1 MVTYIKLLPEFKL
14 SYGVETGKVEPESG
28 GQMKPGSGP
37 MGAMMPMGPV
47 VDPKD
52 YVAAIKKI
60 DLIEEK
66 VEFVAAEI
74 QQSEGKHLGREVGI
88 LYGLLFGVLIYIAYS
103 LFIQLG
109 LI

>member
-14 SYGVETGKVEPESG
+14 SYGVETGKVEPEAR
-28 GQMKPGSGP
+28 GQLKPVSGP
-37 MGAMMPMGPV
+37 IGPII
-47 VDPKD
+47 DPKD

-74 QQSEGKHLGREVGI
+74 QQSEGLHLGREVGI
-88 LYGLLFGVLIYIAYS
+88 LYGFLFGALIYVTYS
-103 LFIQLG
+103 LLVILKV
-109 LI
+109 I